1 MKIYSQDNDSDKFQ
15 INEEAKHKLAELAQ
29 SIAQEN
35 KDQSFIITIEYKGI
49 PSNVNDLRA
58 SQKYSEFF
66 QKISAF
72 FTEWSERF
80 DNYHID
86 DEDIKN
92 LQYGNIELLSDNT
105 KDKFKV
111 FLDTLIKNSLKDNNN
126 NDNDNNK
133 CVAILSEIY
142 E

>member
-1 MKIYSQDNDSDKFQ
+1 MMILLLSLSSLL
-15 INEEAKHKLAELAQ
+15 HL
-29 SIAQEN
+29 
-35 KDQSFIITIEYKGI
+35 TIEYKGI
-49 PSNVNDLRA
+49 PSNVNDLKA

-86 DEDIKN
+86 DKDIKN
-92 LQYGNIELLSDNT
+92 LQYGNVGLLSDNT

-111 FLDTLIKNSLKDNNN
+111 FIDTLIKNSIKDNN
-126 NDNDNNK
+126 DKNK
-133 CVAILSEIY
+133 SGPILSEIY
-142 E
+142 GQVSKI